1 MTNNALSTPHVIL
14 QAALFRAALFLTDVR
29 TNRSRLKQKGF
40 PFFDTILF
48 ESILTETDGI
58 LMNQKHITT
67 AAYYSAFILL
77 GLTIAAEGPT
87 LLKLAEHTSSALDQ
101 ISSIFLFGSLGYLL
115 GSYIGGRLYDRVP
128 GHRFMAGMLV
138 FLGVM
143 ITFVP
148 LATSRWALFSI
159 VFILGLAKGAI
170 DVGCN
175 TLLLWVH
182 NETVG
187 PFMNGLHAFFGVGA
201 FVAPL
206 IVAQVIAATGDIYW
220 VYWLFA
226 IAAFPL
232 AIWIWSLPSPA
243 ARAVPAQHESSR
255 FPILPVFIMVLCFV
269 LYVGGE
275 AGYGAWIYTY
285 AFTLKFGTEVTA
297 AYLTSA
303 FWGSFTLGRLFGIWV
318 SMRAKPMTILL
329 LDFVG
334 CIISVGLIML
344 FQESASILWIGTI
357 LFGISQASIF
367 PTFLTL
373 AEERMH
379 VTGTVAGLFLVGA
392 GVGGMILPWLIGQAF
407 AQVGAGAMMAMIF
420 IGIVLNLLMMVLF
433 TRVSG
438 KQKSAPARTAIA
450 D

>member
-1 MTNNALSTPHVIL
+1 
-14 QAALFRAALFLTDVR
+14 
-29 TNRSRLKQKGF
+29 
-40 PFFDTILF
+40 
-48 ESILTETDGI
+48 
-58 LMNQKHITT
+58 MNQKYASTT
-67 AAYYSAFILL
+67 AYYLAFILL
-77 GLTIAAEGPT
+77 GLMIAAEGPT
-87 LLKLAEHTSSALDQ
+87 LLKLAEHTSSGLDQ
-101 ISSIFLFGSLGYLL
+101 ISSLFLFGSLGYLL

-128 GHRFMAGMLV
+128 GHRFMAGILV
-138 FLGVM
+138 FLG
-143 ITFVP
+143 ITIALIP
-148 LATSRWALFSI
+148 LASSRSVLFS
-159 VFILGLAKGAI
+159 VALASGLFKGAL

-201 FVAPL
+201 FIAPL
-206 IVAQVIAATGDIYW
+206 IVAQVLSATGDIYW

-226 IAAFPL
+226 ILSFPL
-232 AIWIWSLPSPA
+232 AIWIWNLPSPA
-243 ARAVPAQHESSR
+243 SRAVPAHHVSAPFS
-255 FPILPVFIMVLCFV
+255 ILPVLIMVLCFV

-285 AFTLKFGTEVTA
+285 AFTLSFGTEVTA

-303 FWGSFTLGRLFGIWV
+303 FWGSFTLGRLFGIWF
-318 SMRAKPMTILL
+318 STRARPITILI
-329 LDFVG
+329 LDFAG
-334 CIISVGLIML
+334 CILSVGLILLFPQSSFML
-344 FQESASILWIGTI
+344 WLGTI

-379 VTGTVAGLFLVGA
+379 VTGTIAGLFLVGA

-407 AQVGAGAMMAMIF
+407 VQVGAAAMMTMIF
-420 IGIVLNLLMMVLF
+420 VGIVLNWLMLILF
-433 TRVSG
+433 TKVSLRPSPVAE
-438 KQKSAPARTAIA
+438 SAAIA

>member
-1 MTNNALSTPHVIL
+1 
-14 QAALFRAALFLTDVR
+14 
-29 TNRSRLKQKGF
+29 
-40 PFFDTILF
+40 
-48 ESILTETDGI
+48 
-58 LMNQKHITT
+58 MNQKYITT
-67 AAYYSAFILL
+67 TAYYLAFILL

-128 GHRFMAGMLV
+128 GHRFMAIVLI
-138 FLGVM
+138 FLG
-143 ITFVP
+143 ITIAFVP
-148 LATSRWALFSI
+148 LASSRWVLFIVAL
-159 VFILGLAKGAI
+159 VLGLFKGAL

-201 FVAPL
+201 FIAPL
-206 IVAQVIAATGDIYW
+206 IVARVLAVTGDIYW
-220 VYWLFA
+220 VYWFFA

-232 AIWIWSLPSPA
+232 AIWIWTLPSPA
-243 ARAVPAQHESSR
+243 SRAIPAHHESAP
-255 FPILPVFIMVLCFV
+255 FPILPVLIMVLCFV

-285 AFTLKFGTEVTA
+285 AFTLNFGTEVTA

-303 FWGSFTLGRLFGIWV
+303 FWGSFTLGRLLGIWI
-318 SMRAKPMTILL
+318 STRARPITILI

-334 CIISVGLIML
+334 CIASVGLILL
-344 FQESASILWIGTI
+344 FQESAIILWVGTV

-379 VTGTVAGLFLVGA
+379 VTGTIAGLFLVGA

-407 AQVGAGAMMAMIF
+407 VQVGATAMMVMIF
-420 IGIVLNLLMMVLF
+420 VGIVLNLLMLILF
-433 TRVSG
+433 TRVSL
-438 KQKSAPARTAIA
+438 KQGSVAESTAIA

>member
-1 MTNNALSTPHVIL
+1 M
-14 QAALFRAALFLTDVR
+14 
-29 TNRSRLKQKGF
+29 KQKY
-40 PFFDTILF
+40 
-48 ESILTETDGI
+48 
-58 LMNQKHITT
+58 ITT
-67 AAYYSAFILL
+67 AAYYIAFILL

-87 LLKLAEHTSSALDQ
+87 LLKLAEHTSSELDQ

-128 GHRFMAGMLV
+128 GHRFMSGVLIC
-138 FLGVM
+138 LG
-143 ITFVP
+143 ITVALVP
-148 LATSRWALFSI
+148 LASSRTALFTI
-159 VFILGLAKGAI
+159 ALVLGLFKGGL

-201 FVAPL
+201 FIAPL
-206 IVAQVIAATGDIYW
+206 IVAQVISLTGDIYW
-220 VYWLFA
+220 VYWIFA

-232 AIWIWSLPSPA
+232 AVWIWNLPSPES
-243 ARAVPAQHESSR
+243 RVVPAHHESAP
-255 FPILPVFIMVLCFV
+255 FPILPVLIMVLCFV

-275 AGYGAWIYTY
+275 SGYGAWIYTY

-303 FWGSFTLGRLFGIWV
+303 FWGSFTLGRLLGIWV
-318 SMRAKPMTILL
+318 STRARPITILA
-329 LDFVG
+329 LDFAG
-334 CIISVGLIML
+334 CIASVGLILL
-344 FQESASILWIGTI
+344 FRESVVLLWIGTV

-379 VTGTVAGLFLVGA
+379 ITGTIAGLFLVGA

-407 AQVGAGAMMAMIF
+407 VHVSPVAMMGLIF
-420 IGIVLNLLMMVLF
+420 IGILLNLLMLGVF
-433 TRVSG
+433 TRVSVEQSPVPESTG
-438 KQKSAPARTAIA
+438 IA

>member
-1 MTNNALSTPHVIL
+1 
-14 QAALFRAALFLTDVR
+14 
-29 TNRSRLKQKGF
+29 
-40 PFFDTILF
+40 
-48 ESILTETDGI
+48 
-58 LMNQKHITT
+58 MNQKYITT
-67 AAYYSAFILL
+67 TAYYLAFILL

-115 GSYIGGRLYDRVP
+115 GSYVGGRLYDRVP
-128 GHRFMAGMLV
+128 GHRFMAIVLI
-138 FLGVM
+138 FLG
-143 ITFVP
+143 ITIAFVP
-148 LATSRWALFSI
+148 LASSRWVLFIVAL
-159 VFILGLAKGAI
+159 ILGLFKGAL

-201 FVAPL
+201 FIAPL
-206 IVAQVIAATGDIYW
+206 IVAQVLAVTGDIYW
-220 VYWLFA
+220 VYWFFA

-232 AIWIWSLPSPA
+232 GIWIWTLPSPA
-243 ARAVPAQHESSR
+243 SRAVPAHHESAP
-255 FPILPVFIMVLCFV
+255 FPILPVLVMVLCFV

-285 AFTLKFGTEVTA
+285 TFTLNFGTEVTA

-303 FWGSFTLGRLFGIWV
+303 FWGAFTLGRLFGIWF
-318 SMRAKPMTILL
+318 STQARPITILI
-329 LDFVG
+329 LDFAG
-334 CIISVGLIML
+334 CILSVGLILL
-344 FQESASILWIGTI
+344 FPQSSFVLWLGTI

-379 VTGTVAGLFLVGA
+379 VTGTIAGLFLVGA
-392 GVGGMILPWLIGQAF
+392 GIGGMILPWLIGQAF
-407 AQVGAGAMMAMIF
+407 VQVGASAMMAMILV
-420 IGIVLNLLMMVLF
+420 GIILNWLM
-433 TRVSG
+433 
-438 KQKSAPARTAIA
+438 
-450 D
+450 

>member
-1 MTNNALSTPHVIL
+1 
-14 QAALFRAALFLTDVR
+14 
-29 TNRSRLKQKGF
+29 
-40 PFFDTILF
+40 
-48 ESILTETDGI
+48 
-58 LMNQKHITT
+58 MNQKYISTT
-67 AAYYSAFILL
+67 AYYLAFILL
-77 GLTIAAEGPT
+77 GLTMAAEGPT

-101 ISSIFLFGSLGYLL
+101 ISSLFLFSSFGYLV
-115 GSYIGGRLYDRVP
+115 GSYLGGRIYDRVP
-128 GHRFMAGMLV
+128 GHRFMASVLV
-138 FLGVM
+138 FLGIMVAL
-143 ITFVP
+143 VP

-159 VFILGLAKGAI
+159 VLVLGLFKGAL

-201 FVAPL
+201 FIAPL
-206 IVAQVIAATGDIYW
+206 IVAQVISFTDDIYW
-220 VYWLFA
+220 VYWFFA
-226 IAAFPL
+226 IVTFPL
-232 AIWIWSLPSPA
+232 AIWIWNLPSPA
-243 ARAVPAQHESSR
+243 SRAVPAHHEKTT
-255 FPILPVFIMVLCFV
+255 FPFLPVLIMVLCFV

-303 FWGSFTLGRLFGIWV
+303 FWGSFTLGRLLGIWV
-318 SMRAKPMTILL
+318 STQAKPLTILY
-329 LDFVG
+329 LDFIG
-334 CIISVGLIML
+334 CIVSVGLVILFPQSAFML
-344 FQESASILWIGTI
+344 WSGTV

-379 VTGTVAGLFLVGA
+379 ITGTVAGFFLVGA

-407 AQVGAGAMMAMIF
+407 AQVGAGAMMGMIL
-420 IGIVLNLLMMVLF
+420 ISVILNLLMLILF
-433 TRVSG
+433 TRVSA
-438 KQKSAPARTAIA
+438 KPSAISRSTAIA